1 MTCEISSGSLTETCI
16 ASVLGVEGL
25 LDEMLDLAGG
35 GKSMLIQT
43 SRFGPVNLQNE
54 DIIDFPEGIL
64 GFNDLRKFV
73 LLDDPNDEIFAWLQ
87 SCEVAQIAFPVLE
100 PELFSQNYSVSL
112 TKHDIE
118 SLGLVAKTGQ
128 EPRVR
133 SFSIITIPEDPTQ
146 MTANLKAPVVI
157 NIEKRMARQVVLQD
171 NNLAIR
177 EPIFQK
183 LQSRVVANPQS
194 SIKSQA
200 SDWGVAIRLPDRPH
214 GNEPTP

>member
-1 MTCEISSGSLTETCI
+1 
-16 ASVLGVEGL
+16 
-25 LDEMLDLAGG
+25 
-35 GKSMLIQT
+35 MLIQT
-43 SRFGPVNLQNE
+43 SRFGPVTLQDE
-54 DIIDFPEGIL
+54 DIIEFPEGIL
-64 GFNDLRKFV
+64 GFNDLRQFV

-100 PELFSQNYSVSL
+100 PELFSASYRVAL
-112 TKHDIE
+112 TKHDLE
-118 SLGLVAKTGQ
+118 SLGLQSAEKI
-128 EPRVR
+128 R

-157 NIEKRMARQVVLQD
+157 NIERRTARQIVLQD

-183 LQSRVVANPQS
+183 LQSRVVQNPQS

-200 SDWGVAIRLPDRPH
+200 SDWGVAIRLPESEKPRDPEASR
-214 GNEPTP
+214 